1 MLKCKRSQTLIPLLL
16 LQTNFP
22 LLFSNSANKTMNK
35 KHIFKLV
42 ILLIFLTTFSL
53 VVFSQESKQ
62 TNNLLKQTKFK
73 TETLK
78 FGSGG
83 TISVVGAPIG
93 SIQIEGWNKNQVEI
107 SAEIEVQAEN
117 QENLAI
123 LAEVC
128 GFVIDDSMQVLR
140 IISVGTNDKQYLRS
154 VSKNFPKKLIGVPY
168 KVNYKLKIPYF
179 SDLEIDGGRGD
190 FNLSNVEGIMRIKY
204 LESNAKL
211 NLIGGTIQAT
221 IGLGDVDVTIATR
234 SWRGRFAEIQVA
246 QGNLNVWLPNN
257 LDANLTAKV
266 LRTGKIDNS
275 YELLEPVERTK
286 FTETSMTAKA
296 GNGGANLSFTV
307 GDGMLKIDDF
317 EKPAK

>member
-1 MLKCKRSQTLIPLLL
+1 MNTQNISKFIVLI
-16 LQTNFP
+16 
-22 LLFSNSANKTMNK
+22 
-35 KHIFKLV
+35 
-42 ILLIFLTTFSL
+42 IFLTAFSL
-53 VVFSQESKQ
+53 NAFAQNSNQLIKR
-62 TNNLLKQTKFK
+62 TKFK

-83 TISVVGAPIG
+83 TISVVGAPNGAIR
-93 SIQIEGWNKNQVEI
+93 IEGWNENKVEI

-117 QENLAI
+117 EEDLAK

-128 GFVIDDSMQVLR
+128 GFVIDESMLSLR
-140 IISVGTNDKQYLRS
+140 IISVGTNDKKHLKEID
-154 VSKNFPKKLIGVPY
+154 KNFPKKLRGMPY
-168 KVNYKLKIPYF
+168 KVNYKIKVPVF
-179 SDLEIDGGRGD
+179 SDLEIDGGKGD
-190 FNLSNVEGIMRIKY
+190 FILSNVEGTMRIKY

-211 NLIGGTIQAT
+211 ELIGGTVQAT
-221 IGLGDVDVTIATR
+221 IGLGDVDVTIAAR

-246 QGNLNVWLPNN
+246 RGNLNVWLPNN

-266 LRTGKIDNS
+266 LRTGKIENS

-286 FTETSMTAKA
+286 FTDNVMLAKA